1 MSVSYSVMNCI
12 ECVIDEKL
20 NYDNIKYEVFL
31 LDNLIL
37 KDGWG
42 IVLLV
47 IVGIGVS
54 LILFMFGVFLK
65 NCYILVVKFLELG
78 FCYIY
83 LFSILVVFFG
93 VGFFI
98 FGLIVF
104 LCIVNLFFGI
114 IYYNICVLILF
125 LRIICLFYVFNF
137 WVIVKLRI
145 CCF

>member
-1 MSVSYSVMNCI
+1 MYLVFFGLVSVGYSLMNCI

-37 KDGWG
+37 KDGWS

-47 IVGIGVS
+47 IVGIGVI

-83 LFSILVVFFG
+83 LFSILVVFF
-93 VGFFI
+93 VV
-98 FGLIVF
+98 VF

-114 IYYNICVLILF
+114 IIL
-125 LRIICLFYVFNF
+125 
-137 WVIVKLRI
+137 
-145 CCF
+145 

>member
-114 IYYNICVLILF
+114 IIL
-125 LRIICLFYVFNF
+125 
-137 WVIVKLRI
+137 
-145 CCF
+145 